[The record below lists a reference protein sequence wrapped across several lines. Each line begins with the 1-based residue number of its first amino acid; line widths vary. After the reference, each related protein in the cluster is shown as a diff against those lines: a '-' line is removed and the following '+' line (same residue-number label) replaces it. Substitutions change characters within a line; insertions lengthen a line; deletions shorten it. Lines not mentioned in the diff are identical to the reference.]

1 MLLTL
6 TLTYAST
13 TGVQPLY
20 LNAEHIESFR
30 ATTPTSKQS
39 HIQMISGCFYTV
51 QESVDQVLGML
62 NPSPPA
68 LNPPP
73 PAPEQPVQP
82 PPVQPPAAATPTT
95 PETPDVGTTAELPP
109 AP

>member
-20 LNAEHIESFR
+20 LSAEHIESFR
-30 ATTPTSKQS
+30 ATTPTSKQT

-51 QESVDQVLGML
+51 QESVDQVLEM
-62 NPSPPA
+62 

>member
-62 NPSPPA
+62 NP
-68 LNPPP
+68 PP

-82 PPVQPPAAATPTT
+82 PVAETPTM
-95 PETPDVGTTAELPP
+95 PETPNVGTTAELPP